1 MCVCEREKGGGN
13 ENELIVEEEDSREG
27 KKTWDNRLWL

>member
-1 MCVCEREKGGGN
+1 MCVGGN
-13 ENELIVEEEDSREG
+13 ENELTVEEEDSREG